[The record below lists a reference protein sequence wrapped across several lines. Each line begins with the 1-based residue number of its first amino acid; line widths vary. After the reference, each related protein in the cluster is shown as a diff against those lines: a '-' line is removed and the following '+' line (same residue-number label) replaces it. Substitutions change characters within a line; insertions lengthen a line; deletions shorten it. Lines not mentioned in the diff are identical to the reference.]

1 MLVSATQSLWSE
13 AGNFCHSVLRVLRA
27 CCSLCSQLATL
38 RVPERTLSAPA
49 QVGRVSSSGTLS
61 AAATVRTPPSIA
73 AAKYMDI
80 GIVSSIVTVTVSSQC
95 RRRARASLDARTQNR
110 RCPGATLQFDLRI
123 RNLLCGHC
131 GDLPALASIW
141 GAPPCAAVRDR

>member
-1 MLVSATQSLWSE
+1 MLVSATQFLWSE

-38 RVPERTLSAPA
+38 RVPEMTLSAPA

-80 GIVSSIVTVTVSSQC
+80 GIVSSVVTVTVSSQC
-95 RRRARASLDARTQNR
+95 RRARASLDARTQIPLECR
-110 RCPGATLQFDLRI
+110 HCRVQRLLLRGFGTHQPSALIHFSHSETL
-123 RNLLCGHC
+123 
-131 GDLPALASIW
+131 
-141 GAPPCAAVRDR
+141 V